1 MDNYSPSEICICED
15 QISKETHEFKRFL
28 YKRDILWQIQGKQT
42 HALYSFEKKQNELFH
57 SIF

>member
-1 MDNYSPSEICICED
+1 MDNYSPSEICICEE

-28 YKRDILWQIQGKQT
+28 YKRDISRQIQGKQT
-42 HALYSFEKKQNELFH
+42 HALYSFEKKQNEIFH